1 MQQIQFDRPISVTQ
15 DNKNVQFDTPIQT
28 DQIQFDLP
36 TTSPNLIPVGEDN
49 SSYVNLDDIFEEYGG
64 PQSLTKEDILA
75 DDRLME
81 VVISSLEARYT
92 PGGALTKARR
102 VASGLSGG
110 DVGGLSGRDY
120 RSMDKE
126 KVFEIWQNYQ
136 RSFAGGQTVTTANE
150 LAYGLNSDDDTKM
163 KVGAGYYLFGEGMTN
178 AFTGEGSWSEM
189 GDATFDYVKTA
200 LFDPTTILSLGLGKV
215 LGFGAT
221 KAGGA
226 VARSLMINA
235 YKDGIKKGL
244 TKTSAIK
251 AIGESV
257 KKAVPFAIADAS
269 LTAGVDVGYQMQLI
283 NVGVQEEYSKMQTV

>member
-110 DVGGLSGRDY
+110 DVGGLSGRD
-120 RSMDKE
+120 
-126 KVFEIWQNYQ
+126 
-136 RSFAGGQTVTTANE
+136 
-150 LAYGLNSDDDTKM
+150 
-163 KVGAGYYLFGEGMTN
+163 
-178 AFTGEGSWSEM
+178 
-189 GDATFDYVKTA
+189 
-200 LFDPTTILSLGLGKV
+200 
-215 LGFGAT
+215 
-221 KAGGA
+221 
-226 VARSLMINA
+226 
-235 YKDGIKKGL
+235 
-244 TKTSAIK
+244 
-251 AIGESV
+251 
-257 KKAVPFAIADAS
+257 
-269 LTAGVDVGYQMQLI
+269 
-283 NVGVQEEYSKMQTV
+283 